1 MITRSVIH
9 IVSLLKRRWKGDLGK
24 IHKGGHTIEI
34 DVPLSR
40 LPYFEK
46 IK

>member
-1 MITRSVIH
+1 MVR
-9 IVSLLKRRWKGDLGK
+9 LPKGRWKDDLGK
-24 IHKGGHTIEI
+24 IHKGGQTITI

-40 LPYFEK
+40 LPYFEM